1 LRELRDHLFGPLN
14 FSKKTSPETVRSK
27 IKGSDFC
34 QKITY
39 RIGFVRDVEKKT
51 GPDGKETE
59 EVV

>member
-1 LRELRDHLFGPLN
+1 VSNCGSWAELQQ
-14 FSKKTSPETVRSK
+14 KKTSPETVRSK